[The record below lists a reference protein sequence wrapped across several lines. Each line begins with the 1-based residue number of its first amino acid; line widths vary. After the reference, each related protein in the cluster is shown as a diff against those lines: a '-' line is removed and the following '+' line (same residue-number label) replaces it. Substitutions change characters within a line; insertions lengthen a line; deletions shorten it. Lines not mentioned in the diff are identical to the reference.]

1 MYYNSLFTIN
11 SLNIVLSYYP
21 LKPLNNAY
29 ALKEELDRFVHRR
42 ESGWLKQPDLYEN
55 SGGLTRNS
63 SRAHITLRNKL

>member
-1 MYYNSLFTIN
+1 MAVYIDITEVDNYYNSQLTMYYNSLFTIN

-42 ESGWLKQPDLYEN
+42 ESGWLKQPDLY
-55 SGGLTRNS
+55 
-63 SRAHITLRNKL
+63 

>member
-1 MYYNSLFTIN
+1 MYYISLSTIN
-11 SLNIVLSYYP
+11 SINNVLNNYS

-29 ALKEELDRFVHRR
+29 ALKEELDSFVHRR

-55 SGGLTRNS
+55 SGSANS